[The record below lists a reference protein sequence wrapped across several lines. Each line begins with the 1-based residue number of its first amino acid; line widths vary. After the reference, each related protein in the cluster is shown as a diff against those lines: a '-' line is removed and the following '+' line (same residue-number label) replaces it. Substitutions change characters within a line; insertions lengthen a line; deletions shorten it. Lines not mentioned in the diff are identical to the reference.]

1 MGLLDGL
8 AGQVMNSLAG
18 NESAPQSGLLEA
30 VGAMLGNA
38 QSGGLAGLLAAF
50 EQQGLGGI
58 VASWVGTGA
67 NQAIS
72 AEQIRSVLG
81 SGQIQALAG
90 QLGISSEEVSGQ
102 LAQFLPQIVD
112 RLTPNGTLPAD
123 GAIGGLLNL
132 LKGS

>member
-1 MGLLDGL
+1 
-8 AGQVMNSLAG
+8 
-18 NESAPQSGLLEA
+18 
-30 VGAMLGNA
+30 
-38 QSGGLAGLLAAF
+38 
-50 EQQGLGGI
+50 
-58 VASWVGTGA
+58 VGTGA

-112 RLTPNGTLPAD
+112 RLTPNGTLPAE
-123 GAIGGLLNL
+123 GAVGGLLNM